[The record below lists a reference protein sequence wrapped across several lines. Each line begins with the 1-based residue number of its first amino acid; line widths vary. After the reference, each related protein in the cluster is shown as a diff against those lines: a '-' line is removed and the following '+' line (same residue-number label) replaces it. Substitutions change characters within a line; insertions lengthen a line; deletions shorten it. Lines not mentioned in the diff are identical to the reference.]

1 MSTPRILILR
11 APGTNC
17 DRETAYAFE
26 RVGAQTTVVHVQQ
39 LLADPGLLQQ
49 FQVLCVPGGFSY
61 GDDIAAGRILGNQMQ
76 HHLRGQL
83 CEFKDAGKLVL
94 GICNGFQV
102 LLKTGLLL
110 DDRSPDSA
118 TLTWNG
124 SGKYEDRWVH
134 LASTPTPCVFLRNVT
149 TLYLPVAHAEGKF
162 VTKDATTLAEL
173 AAAGRLPLRY
183 VQNGGHYDEA
193 VPYPANPNG
202 AQANVAGLC
211 DSTGRVFGLMP
222 HPERHIDPTHHP
234 RWTRSR
240 SLDTP
245 DGLAIFQNAV
255 EFFA

>member
-1 MSTPRILILR
+1 
-11 APGTNC
+11 
-17 DRETAYAFE
+17 
-26 RVGAQTTVVHVQQ
+26 
-39 LLADPGLLQQ
+39 
-49 FQVLCVPGGFSY
+49 
-61 GDDIAAGRILGNQMQ
+61 
-76 HHLRGQL
+76 
-83 CEFKDAGKLVL
+83 
-94 GICNGFQV
+94 
-102 LLKTGLLL
+102 
-110 DDRSPDSA
+110 
-118 TLTWNG
+118 
-124 SGKYEDRWVH
+124 
-134 LASTPTPCVFLRNVT
+134 
-149 TLYLPVAHAEGKF
+149 LYLPVAHAEWKF